1 MGKLVTRDG
10 VQYTVPFDQDD
21 DVYIASVKLAMAV
34 EELGRSLVTVGDA
47 VAKIKEKVGVV
58 ETVP

>member
-34 EELGRSLVTVGDA
+34 EELGRNLVNVGND
-47 VAKIKEKVGVV
+47 VTKVKVKVGA
-58 ETVP
+58 